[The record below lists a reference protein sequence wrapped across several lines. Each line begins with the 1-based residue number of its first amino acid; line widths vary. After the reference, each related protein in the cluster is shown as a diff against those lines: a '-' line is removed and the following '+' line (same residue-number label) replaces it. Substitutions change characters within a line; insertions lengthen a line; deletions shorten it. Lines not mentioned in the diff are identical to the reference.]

1 LKSFIFRF
9 QNYWEQDFYAKHNNI
24 ARTPE
29 HEDYD
34 VNMNSWFCSGWQTKT
49 RWLETHGYLPKNQ
62 LKPVFFDKDEPTDNP
77 RI

>member
-1 LKSFIFRF
+1 MS
-9 QNYWEQDFYAKHNNI
+9 
-24 ARTPE
+24 E